1 MNKQINLPRQL
12 RTAMRSGFNAAPRYA
27 LLADALRG
35 LILSGDLLP
44 GDRLPTERS
53 LTVDLSLSRSTIVAA
68 YSRLA
73 EGGWITARQGQGTS
87 VSSGPP
93 GHIASAK
100 RHTRMGS
107 PALARPRA
115 ADLLPWID
123 FSLATA
129 VPDPAWLMPSD
140 SGMRLILREGAYQ
153 PEGMLALRKRIAAR
167 YCAQGLPTTP
177 EQLLVCTGAQ
187 QAISLLALQYL
198 GAGDLVLLEDP
209 NYFGA
214 VDVFR
219 ASGARLLG
227 VPVRPRGAHA
237 QGFIDTLERLRPK
250 LSYVCP
256 GLHNPTGTTWSASAC
271 ARLGRAAARSG
282 SLLLLDDSL
291 ADLHFNSAPRPLLPA
306 PGAAVI
312 HIGSLSKTLWAGLR
326 IGWLRAPTAALYEQL
341 RRAKV
346 CADIASSS
354 LSGAIACDL
363 FDRLDALI
371 APRRSG
377 LQEQSQAMLQA
388 LHEHLPDWQA
398 RAPEGG
404 LFLWVKLPAHG
415 PRAGELVARAET
427 LNVRLTPGSALA
439 VDGGG
444 DDHLRL
450 AFTLPSTLATEGIRR
465 LAALA

>member
-1 MNKQINLPRQL
+1 MNKQIGLPLHL
-12 RTAMRSGFNAAPRYA
+12 RNAMRSAINAAPRYA

-35 LILSGDLLP
+35 LILSGELLP

-53 LTVDLSLSRSTIVAA
+53 LAVDLSLSRSTIVAA

-73 EGGWITARQGQGTS
+73 EGGWITPRQGQGTT

-100 RHTRMGS
+100 RHSQLGS
-107 PALARPRA
+107 PALARRRSTEQ
-115 ADLLPWID
+115 LPWID
-123 FSLATA
+123 LSLATA
-129 VPDPAWLMPSD
+129 VPDPAWLIPSD
-140 SGMRLILREGAYQ
+140 GSMQLILREGAYQ
-153 PEGMLALRKRIAAR
+153 PEGMLALRQRIAAR

-187 QAISLLALQYL
+187 QAISLVAQQYL
-198 GAGDLVLLEDP
+198 GAGDVVLLEEP

-214 VDVFR
+214 IDVFR

-227 VPVRPRGAHA
+227 VPVRARGAHA
-237 QGFIDTLERLRPK
+237 QGFIETLERLRPK

-291 ADLHFNSAPRPLLPA
+291 VDLRFSAAPRPLLPA
-306 PGAAVI
+306 PGAAVV

-346 CADIASSS
+346 CADIASST
-354 LSGAIACDL
+354 LSSAIACDL

-371 APRRSG
+371 APRRTS
-377 LQEQSQAMLQA
+377 LQDQSQALLQA
-388 LHEHLPDWQA
+388 LHEHLPDWQV

-415 PRAGELVARAET
+415 PRAAEWVT
-427 LNVRLTPGSALA
+427 GAEKLNVRLTPGSALA
-439 VDGGG
+439 VGGGG
-444 DDHLRL
+444 DDYIRL
-450 AFTLPSTLATEGIRR
+450 AFTLPSALAAEGIRR
-465 LAALA
+465 LSTLA